1 MLTTLSIV
9 SMDQGKLLAD
19 NHIHHAD
26 TLVGEG
32 SVECPHAHLDTG
44 WSRWLHAVLA
54 TTQHS
59 LAMRFGWHHK
69 VAGK

>member
-19 NHIHHAD
+19 NRNHHAD

-32 SVECPHAHLDTG
+32 SAACPQAHLDTG

-59 LAMRFGWHHK
+59 LAWRLGSHHDI
-69 VAGK
+69 AGK